1 MEPLIYALISA
12 FIVSLIG
19 LAVFSALYIQDK
31 IIKKILIYLVSFSAG
46 GLIGGAFF
54 HLLPES
60 ISDTCN
66 PLLIFLSVMA
76 GFCLFFILEKFL
88 RWHHCHEHGEA
99 CPRKLYLG
107 YLNLIG
113 DAVHNLIDGIIIAA
127 TYIVSVPL
135 GIVTTIS
142 IISHEIPQ
150 ELGDFGVLL
159 YAGIPKK
166 KAMIFNFMVA
176 LIAVIG
182 VFVGY
187 FLIQFIDG
195 ITLFLVPAAAGGF
208 IYIAASDL
216 IPELQK
222 EINAKSSII
231 NFIIFIG
238 ALIFMFGL
246 KFLGE

>member
-1 MEPLIYALISA
+1 MVPFFYALISA
-12 FIVSLIG
+12 FIVSLLG
-19 LAVFSALYIQDK
+19 LLVFLALYVQDK
-31 IIKKILIYLVSFSAG
+31 ILKKVLIYLVSFSAG
-46 GLIGGAFF
+46 GLMGGAFF

-60 ISDTCN
+60 IGANCK
-66 PLLIFLSVMA
+66 PLSIFVSLMA

-88 RWHHCHEHGEA
+88 RWHHCHEHGNE
-99 CPRKLYLG
+99 CPRKLHLG

-113 DAVHNLIDGIIIAA
+113 DAVHNLIDGIIIAS
-127 TYIVSVPL
+127 TYAVSIPL

-159 YAGIPKK
+159 YSGMSKK
-166 KAMIFNFMVA
+166 RAMFFNFMVA
-176 LIAVIG
+176 LIAVMG

-187 FLIQFIDG
+187 FLIQYVEG

-216 IPELQK
+216 IPELHK
-222 EINAKSSII
+222 EIKAKGSIF
-231 NFIIFIG
+231 NFLVFLA
-238 ALIFMFGL
+238 ALILMLGL
-246 KFLGE
+246 KIFSE